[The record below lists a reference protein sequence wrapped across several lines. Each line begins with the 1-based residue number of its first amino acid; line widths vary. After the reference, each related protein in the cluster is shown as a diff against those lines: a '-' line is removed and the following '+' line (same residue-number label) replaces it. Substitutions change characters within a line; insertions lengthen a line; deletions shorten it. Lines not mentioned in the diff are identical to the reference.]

1 MKKHNLLLV
10 AGAIAV
16 ALTAGSANAAP
27 AHGGHHNNMPQQHT
41 VTHVYNAPRPGHGG
55 HHNHHVVHNNHHHHH
70 HHHHGASAGDLIIAT
85 AILISAIM

>member
-27 AHGGHHNNMPQQHT
+27 GHGGHHNVPQHT
-41 VTHVYNAPRPGHGG
+41 VTHVYSAPRPGHGGG
-55 HHNHHVVHNNHHHHH
+55 HHNHHVVHNNHHH